1 MSPAPVVLAKNTSN
15 ATDDSE
21 MSQSESVS
29 TPSAMD
35 IMGCQLS
42 ALAAGVRYEN
52 RPDIALIELSE
63 GSVVVGAFTQ
73 NAFCAAPVVICK
85 NHLATNQARYL
96 LINSGN
102 ANAGTG
108 QAGLDVAVETCAL
121 VAKATGVEADQV
133 LPFSTGVIGELLPL
147 EPFQRSMGELVAGLS
162 AAAWPEVA
170 RAIMTTDTRPK
181 MVQRGFELS
190 GSVVRVSGI
199 AKGAGMIHPNM
210 ATMLAYIV
218 SDIAIT
224 AEVAQQWHLELCEKT
239 FNRATVDGDT
249 STNDSCILACTGKA
263 GNALIDN
270 PDSEDAQKFKSQL
283 LEAYRELAQAII
295 RDGEGATKF
304 VTIVVSGG
312 NSADECK
319 KVAFSVAH
327 SPLVKT
333 ALFACDPNWGRIL
346 AAVGNAEIVD
356 LNIDAIEISL
366 DQVPLV
372 EQGAVHTEY
381 SEVLGQEIFDKPEF
395 TININLN
402 RGGCTEEIWT
412 TDLSHDYVRINA
424 EYRT

>member
-1 MSPAPVVLAKNTSN
+1 MSK
-15 ATDDSE
+15 
-21 MSQSESVS
+21 SESGTS
-29 TPSAMD
+29 QSAMD
-35 IMGCQLS
+35 IAGCRLT
-42 ALAAGVRYEN
+42 ALAAGIRYEN
-52 RPDIALIELSE
+52 RLDLALIELSE

-85 NHLATNQARYL
+85 KHLAENQARYL

-108 QAGLDVAVETCAL
+108 QAGFDVSLETCVL
-121 VAKATGVEADQV
+121 VAKATGVQPDQV

-147 EPFQRSMGELVAGLS
+147 EPFQTSMDNLIGELS
-162 AAAWPEVA
+162 AVSWPEVA
-170 RAIMTTDTRPK
+170 QAIMTTDTRPK
-181 MVQRGFELS
+181 LVQKEFEIS
-190 GSVVRVSGI
+190 GSLIRISGI

-218 SDIAIT
+218 SDIAI
-224 AEVAQQWHLELCEKT
+224 APPVAQLWHLELCEKT

-263 GNALIDN
+263 DNLLIDN
-270 PDSEDAQKFKSQL
+270 PDSEDAQIVKSQL
-283 LEAYRELAQAII
+283 FELYRDLAQAII

-312 NSADECK
+312 GSEDECK
-319 KVAFSVAH
+319 KVGFSVAH

-346 AAVGNAEIVD
+346 AAVGNADVVD
-356 LNIDAIEISL
+356 LNIDAIELFL

-372 EQGAVHTEY
+372 NQGAVHSEY
-381 SEVLGQEIFDKPEF
+381 SEALGQEVFDKPEF
-395 TININLN
+395 TISINLN
-402 RGGCTEEIWT
+402 RGEFVEEIWT

>member
-1 MSPAPVVLAKNTSN
+1 
-15 ATDDSE
+15 
-21 MSQSESVS
+21 MSQSDSSSSESM
-29 TPSAMD
+29 MD
-35 IMGCQLS
+35 IRGCRLN
-42 ALAAGVRYEN
+42 AVAAGVRYEN
-52 RPDIALIELSE
+52 RSDIALIELSE

-85 NHLATNQARYL
+85 NHLGTNQARYL

-108 QAGLDVAVETCAL
+108 QAGFDIAMETCAL
-121 VAKATGVEADQV
+121 VAKATGVESDQV

-147 EPFQRSMGELVAGLS
+147 EPFQQSISELVSGLS
-162 AAAWPEVA
+162 ANFWPEVA

-181 MVQRGFELS
+181 LVQKEFELS
-190 GSVVRVSGI
+190 GSVIKLSGI

-224 AEVAQQWHLELCEKT
+224 EEVAQQWHLELCEKT

-263 GNALIDN
+263 GNLLIDN
-270 PDSEDAQKFKSQL
+270 SDSEDALIVKAQIF
-283 LEAYRELAQAII
+283 EIYRELAQAIV

-304 VTIVVSGG
+304 VTIEVSGG
-312 NSADECK
+312 NSEDECK
-319 KVAFSVAH
+319 KVGFSVAH

-346 AAVGNAEIVD
+346 AAVGNADID
-356 LNIDAIEISL
+356 NLNIDAIEIAL

-372 EQGAVHTEY
+372 ERGAVHSEY

-395 TININLN
+395 TIYINLN